1 MTLILSHGPWSVTIA
16 QPADSRPTFE
26 PHYTLNERAQVDTT
40 YHWNWKGQNLAGVSN
55 CTFTFANPDLHSLTT
70 WSTSLGQRAWYD
82 VTPAV
87 GDNDGAQGLAGANHA
102 SNESDD
108 LAYVQIEL
116 SAQYFWESDLTAG
129 RASETWPAG
138 A

>member
-16 QPADSRPTFE
+16 QPADSRPAFE

-40 YHWNWKGQNLAGVSN
+40 YHWNWKGQDLAGVSN

-82 VTPAV
+82 VTPA
-87 GDNDGAQGLAGANHA
+87 GIAQGPASVNDA
-102 SNESDD
+102 SNDSDD
-108 LAYVQIEL
+108 PAYVPIEL
-116 SAQYFWESDLTAG
+116 SARYFWESDSSAG
-129 RASETWPAG
+129 RALENWPVG